1 MNDTLFSESFHFR
14 TLSFN
19 RFHYTDNR
27 KGSPEHYFARMLRG
41 RCKITTADYSIEI
54 SEGDF
59 LYIPDKCSYQSYWYG
74 DPEVKFI
81 SLGFG
86 YFPNFDHRTYP
97 VQAIP
102 CDSESAEMFLALSEL
117 LRISARDVGIFYTLV
132 GKLLPKMSYVSVC
145 RTREIV
151 EKTKLYLL
159 AHPFAATTELAKH
172 CAVSESAL
180 YSAFQKSSDVTL
192 NTLKSNM
199 LLEKAKDML
208 ITTDKP
214 IEYISDTL
222 CFSSVS
228 YFRKKFKNYFSLTPR
243 EMRKKYRI

>member
-1 MNDTLFSESFHFR
+1 MNDTLFSESFHFK

-27 KGSPEHYFARMLRG
+27 KGSLEHYFAYMLRG
-41 RCKITTADYSIEI
+41 RCRITTETYSVEI
-54 SEGDF
+54 NEGDF
-59 LYIPDKCSYQSYWYG
+59 FYIPDKCSYQSYWYG
-74 DPEVKFI
+74 DPEIEFI

-86 YFPNFDHRTYP
+86 YFPNIDRRTYP
-97 VQAIP
+97 VQVIP
-102 CDSESAEMFLALSEL
+102 YDNESAEMFCALSNL
-117 LRISARDVGIFYTLV
+117 VRISARDVGIFYTLV
-132 GKLLPKMSYVSVC
+132 GKLIPKMSHVSIC

-159 AHPFAATTELAKH
+159 THPFASTADLAKH
-172 CAVSESAL
+172 CAVSESAM

-222 CFSSVS
+222 SFSSVS
-228 YFRKKFKNYFSLTPR
+228 YFRKKFKSYFSLTPR
-243 EMRKKYRI
+243 EMRKKYKI

>member
-1 MNDTLFSESFHFR
+1 MNDTLFSESFHFK

-27 KGSPEHYFARMLRG
+27 KGSLEHYFAYMLRG
-41 RCKITTADYSIEI
+41 RCRITTETYSVEI
-54 SEGDF
+54 NEGDF
-59 LYIPDKCSYQSYWYG
+59 FYIPDKCSYQSYWYG
-74 DPEVKFI
+74 EPDIKFI

-86 YFPNFDHRTYP
+86 YFPNIDRRTYP
-97 VQAIP
+97 VQVIHRDND
-102 CDSESAEMFLALSEL
+102 CAEIFLALPNSV
-117 LRISARDVGIFYTLV
+117 RTSAHDIGIFYTLV
-132 GKLLPKMSYVSVC
+132 GKLLPKMSYVSIC

-159 AHPFAATTELAKH
+159 THPFAPTAELAKN
-172 CAVSESAL
+172 CAISESAL
-180 YSAFQKSSDVTL
+180 YAAFQKSSELTPNRL
-192 NTLKSNM
+192 RNNM

-222 CFSSVS
+222 GFSSAS
-228 YFRKKFKNYFSLTPR
+228 YFRKKFKEYFSVTPGK
-243 EMRKKYRI
+243 MRNMHRI